1 MKLLFRSLGY
11 ALAGLVLAVGL
22 TAAAYAIGG
31 RDLSEP
37 ARPFKLDNRG
47 NPEVGAVDDGKKVTE
62 PDDSPSPEDSASP
75 DDKGGDEPDDESGSN
90 SGSGSSNSGSGSS
103 NSGSGSSNSGS
114 GSGDDEP
121 DDD

>member
-1 MKLLFRSLGY
+1 MKRLLISFAY

-22 TAAAYAIGG
+22 TAGAYAIGG

-37 ARPFKLDNRG
+37 ARPFELDERG
-47 NPEVGAVDDGKKVTE
+47 SPKPGEVADARDKVE
-62 PDDSPSPEDSASP
+62 PDDSPSPEDGPSP
-75 DDKGGDEPDDESGSN
+75 DDEVDEEDKSGSN

-114 GSGDDEP
+114 GSGDDP

>member
-1 MKLLFRSLGY
+1 MKRLLISVAY
-11 ALAGLVLAVGL
+11 AVAGLLLAIGL

-37 ARPFKLDNRG
+37 ARPFKLDQKG
-47 NPEVGAVDDGKKVTE
+47 NPQQGAVDDGKQAAD
-62 PDDSPSPEDSASP
+62 PDDSSSPEDEASP
-75 DDKGGDEPDDESGSN
+75 DDKSGDSTVDEPDN

-114 GSGDDEP
+114 GSGDDP

>member
-1 MKLLFRSLGY
+1 MKRLLIAVLY
-11 ALAGLVLAVGL
+11 AIVGLVVAVGL
-22 TAAAYAIGG
+22 TAGAYAIGG
-31 RDLSEP
+31 RDLSRP
-37 ARPFKLDNRG
+37 ARPFELTNTNR
-47 NPEVGAVDDGKKVTE
+47 EVESDQVE
-62 PDDSPSPEDSASP
+62 PAEAKSPEDRPSP

-114 GSGDDEP
+114 GSDDEP

>member
-1 MKLLFRSLGY
+1 MKRLLTAVAY
-11 ALAGLVLAVGL
+11 ALVGVVLAVGL
-22 TAAAYAIGG
+22 TAGAFAIGG
-31 RDLSEP
+31 RDLSKP
-37 ARPFKLDNRG
+37 ARPFELTNTNR
-47 NPEVGAVDDGKKVTE
+47 EVQSEPLEPKEAKS
-62 PDDSPSPEDSASP
+62 PDDSPSP

-90 SGSGSSNSGSGSS
+90 SGSSNSGSGSS

>member
-1 MKLLFRSLGY
+1 VKRLLIAVAY
-11 ALAGLVLAVGL
+11 ALVGLVLAVGL
-22 TAAAYAIGG
+22 TAGAYAIGG
-31 RDLSEP
+31 RDLSKP
-37 ARPFKLDNRG
+37 ARPFELTNTNR
-47 NPEVGAVDDGKKVTE
+47 EVETDPVE
-62 PDDSPSPEDSASP
+62 PDEAKSPEDSPSPDDEGGD
-75 DDKGGDEPDDESGSN
+75 DDKSGSN